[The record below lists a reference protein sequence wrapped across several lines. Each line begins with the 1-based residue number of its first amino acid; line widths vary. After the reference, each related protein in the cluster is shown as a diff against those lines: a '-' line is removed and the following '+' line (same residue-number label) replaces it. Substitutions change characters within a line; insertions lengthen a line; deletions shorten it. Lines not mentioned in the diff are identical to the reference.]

1 MISRQAKRELSGA
14 LRDESMNQ
22 QAKGAKTIK
31 IDGSMDGSIDGWMD
45 PLGCPEHKRATKA
58 GSRVEFLTQ
67 NYGRVDALFL
77 IFPGKQTQTQPDR
90 SSLDN
95 RY

>member
-31 IDGSMDGSIDGWMD
+31 IDGSMDRWMD
-45 PLGCPEHKRATKA
+45 QLGCPEHKRATKA